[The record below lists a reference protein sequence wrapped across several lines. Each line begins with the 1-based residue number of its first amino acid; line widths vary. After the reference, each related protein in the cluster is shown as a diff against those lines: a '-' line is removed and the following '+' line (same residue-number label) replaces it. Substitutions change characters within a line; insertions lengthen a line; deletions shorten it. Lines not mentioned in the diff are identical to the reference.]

1 MQGMQGMEGM
11 QGMQSPGMPLE
22 LPGSDKQCQWQRWRS
37 VTCACQGAAD
47 VLVAVIARPM
57 ILQLFIL
64 HPFGK

>member
-1 MQGMQGMEGM
+1 MQGMQGM
-11 QGMQSPGMPLE
+11 QGMHGLGMHLE
-22 LPGSDKQCQWQRWRS
+22 LQGSDKQCQWQRHWRS
-37 VTCACQGAAD
+37 VMCACQGAAD